1 MNEYTF
7 PFNTCE
13 TPSKNGGSSTL
24 FISFFNLI
32 NCIIIIYFLSK
43 TQKIQ
48 TFFLFFSILC
58 FEVFHLFS
66 HIIHIPGS
74 LQTNITHSLT
84 YLMNTAF
91 FYVFYCFT
99 KKVPNRAFV
108 FYLLALVCFDVYSL
122 FYLSI
127 VFYIISQ
134 AIIMISLLLYY
145 LPLLP
150 ESIQKAIYPII
161 FFIVL
166 IILLFLNE
174 KYNCEKML
182 SVYADFP
189 YHILI
194 EISGIALFYIVCSRF
209 YKL

>member
-1 MNEYTF
+1 MSHYTF
-7 PFNTCE
+7 PFDTCE
-13 TPSKNGGSSTL
+13 KPNINGIAQPYSAL
-24 FISFFNLI
+24 FNLI
-32 NCIIIIYFLSK
+32 NCVIIFYFLLK
-43 TQKIQ
+43 TEKKY
-48 TFFLFFSILC
+48 TFILLFSILC
-58 FEVFHLFS
+58 FELFHVFS

-74 LQTNITHSLT
+74 LQTNITHFLT
-84 YLMNTAF
+84 YFINIAF
-91 FYVFYCFT
+91 FYLFYCFT
-99 KKVPNRAFV
+99 KKMPSYAFV
-108 FYLLALVCFDVYSL
+108 LYLLALVCFDIYSL

-134 AIIMISLLLYY
+134 AIIMISLFLFY

-166 IILLFLNE
+166 IIFLFLNE
-174 KYNCEKML
+174 KYNCEKMM
-182 SVYADFP
+182 SYCPDFP

-194 EISGIALFYIVCSRF
+194 EILGIVLFYIICSNF